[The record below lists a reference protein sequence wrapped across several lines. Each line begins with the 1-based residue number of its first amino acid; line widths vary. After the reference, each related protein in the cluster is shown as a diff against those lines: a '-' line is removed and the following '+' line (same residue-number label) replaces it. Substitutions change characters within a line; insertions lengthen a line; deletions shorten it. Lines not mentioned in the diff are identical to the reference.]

1 MTLMQQSGIS
11 DRRKDGSMYDA
22 RLDTRI
28 TAGVDRRLR
37 MLALADG
44 VPLNRALVR
53 LLDEVLPS
61 VDELAARLVKRPQ
74 SDTAEA
80 VEVAA

>member
-1 MTLMQQSGIS
+1 MQQSGIS
-11 DRRKDGSMYDA
+11 DRRKDGFMYDA

-44 VPLNRALVR
+44 VPLNRVLVR
-53 LLDEVLPS
+53 LLDKTLPS
-61 VDELAARLVKRPQ
+61 VDELAARLAKLPQ
-74 SDTAEA
+74 SDMAEPAEA
-80 VEVAA
+80 VA